1 MKKWSHLSSS
11 HASFLSYCNFVV
23 NSARNLSLL
32 KQFTYMDLKV
42 LITVFEKI
50 IWFIGVWATVRKIF
64 LLRSAQYWKHA
75 LFWQFKD
82 HNSRRE
88 LENYTKD
95 QIFSSTFSALPACNI
110 HLWICSYSQVFNR
123 HVPPPPLHPRL
134 LIFRKFSTQDILI
147 PHPPS
152 ITSRKMFQPGH
163 L

>member
-64 LLRSAQYWKHA
+64 LLRSAQNWKHA

-88 LENYTKD
+88 LENYTND
-95 QIFSSTFSALPACNI
+95 PIFSSTFSVLPACNI
-110 HLWICSYSQVFNR
+110 HLWIFNYSQVFNR
-123 HVPPPPLHPRL
+123 HAPPPP
-134 LIFRKFSTQDILI
+134 STLAY
-147 PHPPS
+147 
-152 ITSRKMFQPGH
+152 
-163 L
+163 